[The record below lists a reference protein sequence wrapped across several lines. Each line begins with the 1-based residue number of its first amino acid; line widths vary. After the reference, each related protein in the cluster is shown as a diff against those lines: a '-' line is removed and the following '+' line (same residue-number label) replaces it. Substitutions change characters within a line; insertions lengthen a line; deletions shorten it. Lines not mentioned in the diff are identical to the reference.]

1 MADAAED
8 PRPYRP
14 CVGLMLFSD
23 AGEVF
28 VGNRADLEGEHWQMP
43 QGGID
48 DGESPRDAALRELR
62 EEIGTDKAIILAESK
77 DWLPYDFPPGVSQS
91 TRGGKYRGQTQ
102 RWFALRFTGSDDDID
117 LDAHDMEFKAWRW
130 VALDHLET
138 LIVPFKRPVYRKVIE
153 EFRGYAQPA
162 GRITGC

>member
-14 CVGLMLFSD
+14 CVGLMLFND

-28 VGNRADLEGEHWQMP
+28 IGNRADLVGEHWQMP

-48 DGESPRDAALRELR
+48 DGESPRDAALRELH
-62 EEIGTDKAIILAESK
+62 EEIGTDKAVILAESK
-77 DWLPYDFPPGVSQS
+77 EWLPYDFPTDVSQT

-102 RWFALRFTGSDDDID
+102 RWFALRFTGTNDDID
-117 LDAHDMEFKAWRW
+117 LDAHHAEFKDWRW
-130 VALDHLET
+130 VALDEVEA
-138 LIVPFKRPVYRKVIE
+138 LIVPFKRQVYRRVIE
-153 EFRGYAQPA
+153 EFRDYARPS
-162 GRITGC
+162 GVTGC